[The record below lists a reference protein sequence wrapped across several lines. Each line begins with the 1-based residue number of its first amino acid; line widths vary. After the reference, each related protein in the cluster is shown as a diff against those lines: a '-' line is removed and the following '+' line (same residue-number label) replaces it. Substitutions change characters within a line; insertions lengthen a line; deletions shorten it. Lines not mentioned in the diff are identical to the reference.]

1 MHIFT
6 GSSSLSGGE
15 NWTASKAIGV
25 IISHRRGQ
33 QKHRR
38 GEKRTPTRITQDS
51 HQALHNFTNTHTQ
64 SHQPHPLHVHPR
76 NSLNTHFSK
85 STRQNKHTHYSFSN
99 PLLTHEIKK
108 ETQKKP
114 WQIFLES
121 APPHFL
127 IFTLHLFFF
136 FSTSSCLHS
145 GGWLNVMSCPP
156 GVCGYWLDLMPHTLL
171 RWGGVGSKFRG

>member
-15 NWTASKAIGV
+15 NEQQAKQSAWS
-25 IISHRRGQ
+25 SHTVGGNKKTDRGRNT
-33 QKHRR
+33 H
-38 GEKRTPTRITQDS
+38 TTQDS

-64 SHQPHPLHVHPR
+64 SHQPHPLHVHTR

-108 ETQKKP
+108 EMQKKP

-121 APPHFL
+121 APPPPLPYFHPPF
-127 IFTLHLFFF
+127 ILF
-136 FSTSSCLHS
+136 SPTSSYSFLHS

-171 RWGGVGSKFRG
+171 RWGGGVKV